1 MLMVTLQLSK
11 NWGLKLN
18 IPRYEKFSFVSIFI
32 WRRHG
37 GTRQRDAWYL
47 YPRRTRFRY
56 TWSIVILTCDVFK
69 LITDTLIS
77 MRYNNISYLRVYV
90 STRGHWHCTTL
101 KHFCTAWGED
111 EGCTVV
117 LKRKP
122 EDPAKTIDLSQVTDK
137 LYHIMLYTPPW
148 SRFEP
153 TTSVVL
159 GTDCI
164 CSCKSNYHTITAT
177 TASSLKTKKSWK
189 ISQYNVH
196 IYI

>member
-77 MRYNNISYLRVYV
+77 MRYNNISYLRVYPWAL
-90 STRGHWHCTTL
+90 T
-101 KHFCTAWGED
+101 
-111 EGCTVV
+111 
-117 LKRKP
+117 
-122 EDPAKTIDLSQVTDK
+122 
-137 LYHIMLYTPPW
+137 LYHPETLLYSLRRRRRLYSGVEEKTGGP
-148 SRFEP
+148 RENHRL
-153 TTSVVL
+153 V
-159 GTDCI
+159 
-164 CSCKSNYHTITAT
+164 
-177 TASSLKTKKSWK
+177 ASHWQTLS
-189 ISQYNVH
+189 YNVVH
-196 IYI
+196 LALIEIRAHNISGVRHWLHM